1 MLVIYA
7 VYVAI
12 TIAMT
17 VWVGRTLHS
26 NGRAFLVRVF
36 HESALADSVNQLLL
50 VGFYLVNIGFIALYL
65 KGYAPPEATTEYLVG
80 LVTGKIGVVALVLG
94 GMHFFN
100 LYVFSRIWRG
110 RDKTLGQN
118 VASSPVTAPAL
129 APNYRQLSSLVDLP
143 GAPTSAA
150 VPVPESVR

>member
-1 MLVIYA
+1 VLVIYA
-7 VYVAI
+7 VYVVI

-17 VWVGRTLHS
+17 IWVGRTLHN

-36 HESALADSVNQLLL
+36 HESTLADSVNQLLL

-65 KGYAPPEATTEYLVG
+65 RGYAPADATPEYLVG
-80 LVTGKIGVVALVLG
+80 VVTEKIGVVALVLG

-110 RDKTLGQN
+110 RDKSIGENN
-118 VASSPVTAPAL
+118 VSSAAVA

-150 VPVPESVR
+150 VPVPDSLR

>member
-7 VYVAI
+7 IYVAV

-17 VWVGRTLHS
+17 VWVGRTLHN

-36 HESALADSVNQLLL
+36 HEPSLADSVNQLLL

-65 KGYAPPEATTEYLVG
+65 KGSAPPNATSEYLVG

-110 RDKTLGQN
+110 RDKTIAQSGTSP
-118 VASSPVTAPAL
+118 ASAAPT
-129 APNYRQLSSLVDLP
+129 YKQLSSLVDLP